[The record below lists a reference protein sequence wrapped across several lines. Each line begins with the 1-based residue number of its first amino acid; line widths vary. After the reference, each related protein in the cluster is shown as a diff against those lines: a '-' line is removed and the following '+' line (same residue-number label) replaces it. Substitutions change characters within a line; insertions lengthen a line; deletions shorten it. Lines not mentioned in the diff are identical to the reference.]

1 MAFKLKSVVPWGR
14 NIDEYREMFLLTDSD
29 MKKRIAGFGDGP
41 ASFNRQ
47 ATENGCHVT
56 SFDPIYGFSRQ
67 QLEWRISEV
76 KDIVMQQMA
85 ENSENYVWDKI
96 RSLDELERVRMSAM
110 KMFLE
115 DFEQG
120 KQEGRYICHELPD
133 RLPFPD
139 DSFDIGLSSHFLLMY
154 TSLGYDFHIKA
165 ISEMLRACRQV
176 RIFPLCDLDSND
188 SEMIQKVIAY
198 FSQSYDTQI
207 KQTNYQF
214 QKGAD
219 RLLIISR
226 IK

>member
-1 MAFKLKSVVPWGR
+1 MAFKLQSVVPWGR

-67 QLEWRISEV
+67 QLEGRISEV

-115 DFEQG
+115 DYEQG
-120 KQEGRYICHELPD
+120 KKEGRYICHELPD
-133 RLPFPD
+133 RLFP
-139 DSFDIGLSSHFLLMY
+139 M
-154 TSLGYDFHIKA
+154 TA
-165 ISEMLRACRQV
+165 
-176 RIFPLCDLDSND
+176 
-188 SEMIQKVIAY
+188 
-198 FSQSYDTQI
+198 
-207 KQTNYQF
+207 
-214 QKGAD
+214 
-219 RLLIISR
+219 LI
-226 IK
+226 

>member
-67 QLEWRISEV
+67 QLEGRISEV

-115 DFEQG
+115 DFEHG

-133 RLPFPD
+133 RLPFSD

-226 IK
+226 KQ

>member
-1 MAFKLKSVVPWGR
+1 MAFKLNSVVPWGR
-14 NIDEYREMFLLTDSD
+14 NIEEYKEMFLLTDGD
-29 MKKRIAGFGDGP
+29 MKKKIAGFGDGP

-47 ATENGCHVT
+47 ATEFGCSVT
-56 SFDPIYGFSRQ
+56 SFDPIYAFSKQ
-67 QLEWRISEV
+67 QLETRISEV

-96 RSLDELERVRMSAM
+96 RSLDELEQTRMSAM
-110 KMFLE
+110 KMFL
-115 DFEQG
+115 DDYEQG
-120 KQEGRYICHELPD
+120 RKEGRYICHELPN
-133 RLPFPD
+133 RLSFPD

-165 ISEMLRACRQV
+165 ISEMLRVCRQV

-188 SEMIQKVIAY
+188 SEMIQNVIDHFA
-198 FSQSYDTQI
+198 QGYDTQI
-207 KQTNYQF
+207 KQTPYQF

-226 IK
+226 K